1 MGDHPYRHVSNTAPY
16 PTQDI
21 GPSESSS
28 SNPPSMTEV
37 TSGLE
42 DLHLPP
48 NQNKITVVGILSI
61 KVSICRHNNHRDQY
75 ATTIYI
81 TA

>member
-48 NQNKITVVGILSI
+48 KCQYAATTTTGI
-61 KVSICRHNNHRDQY
+61 QY

>member
-1 MGDHPYRHVSNTAPY
+1 MGDHPYRHVSNTAPH

-37 TSGLE
+37 TSR
-42 DLHLPP
+42 
-48 NQNKITVVGILSI
+48 VGGFTF
-61 KVSICRHNNHRDQY
+61 
-75 ATTIYI
+75 TT
-81 TA
+81 